1 MPPALTRVLET
12 ALYSD
17 DLERAKRF
25 YSGLMGLKVLDEGS
39 RLVSLDAGQGTVLL
53 LFHRGATTSGAET
66 PSGWIPPHDG
76 HGPIHVAFA
85 IGRDDLPAW
94 EKMLA
99 EHGIA
104 IESRV
109 RWSRGGESIYF
120 RDPDGHSVE
129 LATPGV
135 WATY

>member
-25 YSGLMGLKVLDEGS
+25 YCGLLELKVLDEGKQ
-39 RLVSLDAGQGTVLL
+39 AGVARRGPGTVLL
-53 LFHRGATTSGAET
+53 LFHRGATRSGADT

-76 HGPIHVAFA
+76 HGPIRRLCDRA
-85 IGRDDLPAW
+85 GRSSGVGEA
-94 EKMLA
+94 LA

-109 RWSRGGESIYF
+109 RWRPGGESIYF